1 MSYPIYEINSLKH
14 KYVNRTVLSIDHLCI
29 KKSSIIGLFGPNGSG
44 KSTLLR
50 ILGLIEKPT
59 KGTIFFNGSR
69 VEPFSSKARF
79 LVSLLPQEPFL
90 MKRSVYNNVSY
101 GLKLRDNVSDIST
114 RVKEALMTVGL
125 SYEEYAQRPWY
136 ALSGGE
142 MQRVALAS
150 RLTLKPQVLLL
161 DEPTANVDAHS
172 AQLIKETAMGAL
184 KTSGTTLII
193 ASHDLQ
199 WLYEICDKVLHLFQG
214 KIIGLGQE
222 TLVYGPWK
230 KLDSGKWGRCLSD
243 GQILFVTEPPQK
255 DAIAVIN
262 ALPIT
267 ESSVDCGEVAVD
279 LQGIVY
285 RLGLETKSGQIF
297 MTVLVGDL
305 RLTMKINPLQKNE
318 PGLFP
323 GKKIRIRYCLD
334 KLIWI

>member
-1 MSYPIYEINSLKH
+1 LSYPIYEICSLKH
-14 KYVNRTVLSIDHLCI
+14 TYVNRTVLFIDHLCI

-59 KGTIFFNGSR
+59 EGKIFFNGYP

-101 GLKLRDNVSDIST
+101 GLKLRGNVSDIPS
-114 RVKEALMTVGL
+114 RVKEALFTVGL
-125 SYEEYAQRPWY
+125 SYDEYAQRPWY

-172 AQLIKETAMGAL
+172 AQLIKETSLKAR

-199 WLYEICDKVLHLFQG
+199 WLYEICDEVLHLFQG
-214 KIIGLGQE
+214 KILGSGQE
-222 TLVYGPWK
+222 TFVYGPWQNMEA
-230 KLDSGKWGRCLSD
+230 GKWGKYLSD
-243 GQILFVTEPPQK
+243 GQIFYVTEPPHK

-267 ESSVDCGEVAVD
+267 DNIVDGGEGDVD
-279 LQGIVY
+279 LHGTVY
-285 RLGLETKSGQIF
+285 RLSLERISGQIF

-305 RLTMKINPLQKNE
+305 RMTMKLNPLKNNN
-318 PGLFP
+318 PGWFP
-323 GKKIRIRYCLD
+323 GKKICIRYRLEFL
-334 KLIWI
+334 KWI